1 MRARRSYT
9 IIIKVGNEFAVTK
22 RIVRN
27 IVATRAR
34 VFRRNELYLITRK
47 VVFVTR
53 QQSER
58 KRYGKGGE
66 SREASR
72 GQGERARTRER
83 MKTEGL
89 ALWRSREKTE
99 NFAV

>member
-1 MRARRSYT
+1 M
-9 IIIKVGNEFAVTK
+9 
-22 RIVRN
+22 
-27 IVATRAR
+27 R

-66 SREASR
+66 AGRQVEGR
-72 GQGERARTRER
+72 ERARTRER